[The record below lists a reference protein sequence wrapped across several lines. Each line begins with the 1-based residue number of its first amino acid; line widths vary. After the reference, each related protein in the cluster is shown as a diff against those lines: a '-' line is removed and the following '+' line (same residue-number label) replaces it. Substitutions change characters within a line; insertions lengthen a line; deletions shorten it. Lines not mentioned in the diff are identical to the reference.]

1 MIAVNYLELALSQGG
16 VHVTALL
23 TIGEV
28 ARRAGVA
35 QTTLRYYEQVGLLPA
50 PDRVGGQRRY
60 RESTLIRLE
69 VIRACKAAGF
79 TLDEIMALL
88 GDDSPGK
95 PVARA
100 LAEAKLGEIDEQ
112 MASLLR
118 ARQVIRW
125 GMSCEC
131 PSIDDCTCG
140 IHHTLR

>member
-1 MIAVNYLELALSQGG
+1 MA
-16 VHVTALL
+16 ALL

-28 ARRAGVA
+28 SHRTGVA

-50 PDRVGGQRRY
+50 PDRVGGRRRY
-60 RESTLIRLE
+60 QPSILLRLE

-79 TLDEIMALL
+79 TLDEISALM
-88 GDDSPGK
+88 GDDVAGK

-100 LAEAKLGEIDEQ
+100 LAEAKLSEIDAQ
-112 MASLLR
+112 MASLVR
-118 ARQVIRW
+118 AKEIIQW

-140 IHHTLR
+140 IHHTLLA